1 MIAADLGITPEEMRE
16 LILERAADKIAAQAL
31 GDDYDGDI
39 EARAERKIRE
49 ALEAATAVAV
59 DKAIAAHVDP
69 FISGEL
75 EKIVFQRTNEW
86 GEKKG
91 EPQSFREYI
100 IARADAYLAEPVS
113 YDGKTRAEAGGF
125 SWNKS
130 TTRVAFMLDKHLQ
143 YHIESAMKAALAD
156 ANSKIAGGL
165 LEAVKH
171 ALAEAS
177 TKLKVAVTTK

>member
-16 LILERAADKIAAQAL
+16 LIIERAADKIAAQAL
-31 GDDYDGDI
+31 GDDYDQDI
-39 EARAERKIRE
+39 ETRVERKVRG
-49 ALEAATAVAV
+49 AMDAAVAFAI

-100 IARADAYLAEPVS
+100 IARADAYLTEPVS
-113 YDGKTRAEAGGF
+113 YEGKSKSEAGGF
-125 SWNKS
+125 SWAKS
-130 TTRVAFMLDKHLQ
+130 TTRVAFMVDKHLQ
-143 YHIESAMKAALAD
+143 FHIESAMRAALAD

-165 LEAVKH
+165 NEAVKH

-177 TKLKVAVTTK
+177 AKLKVAVTTK